1 MIFLNMLVIMSYRCK
16 CARRTHSARRSHRD
30 RRSSITMRLLVGR
43 IGRAHGI
50 LGEAT
55 IEVRTDEP
63 DRRFAIGAS
72 VQTDSNGELKIIS
85 GRVHNGILLLGFEGI
100 SDRNGIEKLRNTLL
114 YADVDINETN
124 DEDEYHV
131 MQLIGCAAVLESG
144 EVFGEVTDVINLP
157 GQDLLAIKTA
167 QGEQLI
173 PFVHQLVPTVDIANK
188 KVVVI
193 PPTITGE
200 MA

>member
-1 MIFLNMLVIMSYRCK
+1 
-16 CARRTHSARRSHRD
+16 
-30 RRSSITMRLLVGR
+30 MRLLVGR

-63 DRRFAIGAS
+63 DRRFAIGAT
-72 VQTDSNGELKIIS
+72 VQTDTHGELTITS
-85 GRVHNGILLLGFEGI
+85 GRVHNGILLLGFNGI
-100 SDRNGIEKLRNTLL
+100 TDRNGIEKLRNTML
-114 YADVDINETN
+114 YADVDINEEN
-124 DEDEYHV
+124 DDEDEYHV
-131 MQLIGCAAVLESG
+131 MQLIGCQAVLETG

-193 PPTITGE
+193 PPAITGI
-200 MA
+200 MQ

>member
-1 MIFLNMLVIMSYRCK
+1 
-16 CARRTHSARRSHRD
+16 
-30 RRSSITMRLLVGR
+30 MRLLVGR

-63 DRRFAIGAS
+63 DRRFAIGAT
-72 VQTDSNGELKIIS
+72 VQTDTHGDLKIIS

-100 SDRNGIEKLRNTLL
+100 TDRNSVEKLRNTML
-114 YADVDINETN
+114 YADVDIYEASD

-131 MQLIGCAAVLESG
+131 LQLIGCQAVLENG
-144 EVFGEVTDVINLP
+144 EIFGEVSDVINLP
-157 GQDLLAIKTA
+157 SQDLLAIKTVD
-167 QGEQLI
+167 GEQLI
-173 PFVHQLVPTVDIANK
+173 PFVHQLVPTVDVANK

-193 PPTITGE
+193 PPSITGVME
-200 MA
+200 

>member
-1 MIFLNMLVIMSYRCK
+1 
-16 CARRTHSARRSHRD
+16 
-30 RRSSITMRLLVGR
+30 MRLLVGR

-63 DRRFAIGAS
+63 DRRFAIGGT

-85 GRVHNGILLLGFEGI
+85 GRVHNGILLLGFDGI
-100 SDRNGIEKLRNTLL
+100 TDRNGIEKLRNTLL
-114 YADVDINETN
+114 YADVDINESN
-124 DEDEYHV
+124 DDEDEYHV

-144 EVFGEVTDVINLP
+144 ETFGEVMDVINLP

>member
-1 MIFLNMLVIMSYRCK
+1 
-16 CARRTHSARRSHRD
+16 
-30 RRSSITMRLLVGR
+30 MRLLVGR

-55 IEVRTDEP
+55 IEIRTDEP
-63 DRRFAIGAS
+63 DRRFAIGSA
-72 VQTDSNGELKIIS
+72 VQTDSHGDLKVVS

-100 SDRNGIEKLRNTLL
+100 TDRNSIEKLRNTLL
-114 YADVDINETN
+114 YADVDINESN
-124 DEDEYHV
+124 DDDEYHV
-131 MQLIGCAAVLESG
+131 MQLIGCFAVLESG
-144 EVFGEVTDVINLP
+144 EAFGEITDVVNLP